1 MMNYIWA
8 GILLVSVV
16 YAMFSGN
23 LDALGTALT
32 ESSNEAVEFVIED
45 FPKLFMSISL
55 RQELFPADSCV

>member
-32 ESSNEAVEFVIED
+32 ESSNEAVEFVIGLAGICAEHTVYREQRRKR
-45 FPKLFMSISL
+45 PGM
-55 RQELFPADSCV
+55 V